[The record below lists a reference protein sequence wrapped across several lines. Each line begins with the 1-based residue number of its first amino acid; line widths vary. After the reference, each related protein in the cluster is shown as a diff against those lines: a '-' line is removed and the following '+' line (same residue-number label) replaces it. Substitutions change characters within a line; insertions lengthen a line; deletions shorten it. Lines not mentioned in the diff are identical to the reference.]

1 MELAAP
7 VRWPGKARSA
17 VSFSFDVD
25 AESAILFADPSSV
38 DRMSVMTHQAYGP
51 VTGVPKLLNLL
62 TRHRVTSTF
71 FVPGYTALRYPDMV
85 RRIVDAGHEVAHHGF
100 LHETLVGV
108 DRETEA
114 GYLDRGLDALEQVA
128 GIRPVGYRAPMWELN
143 WHSPELLLQ
152 RGFLYDSS
160 LMDADL
166 PYELAVGGRSLVEIP
181 IHWGLD
187 DWEQYCYLPDITGSG
202 LIESPSKA
210 LEMWTLELDAVRA
223 EGGCFVLTNHPFLT
237 GRPSRAAALEE
248 LVERATG
255 AEDVWCAPLG
265 EIAEHVRSLQLEP
278 RTLSRPEVQHPTTGP
293 AQQAD
298 RPRGD
303 LDPARQRL

>member
-1 MELAAP
+1 MEPAAP
-7 VRWPGKARSA
+7 VRWPGEARSA

-25 AESAILFADPSSV
+25 AESAILFADPSSA

-51 VTGVPKLLNLL
+51 VTGVPKLLSLL
-62 TRHRVTSTF
+62 ARRRVTSTF
-71 FVPGYTALRYPDMV
+71 FVPGYTALRYPDVV
-85 RRIVDAGHEVAHHGF
+85 RRIVEAGHEVAHHGF

-128 GIRPVGYRAPMWELN
+128 GVRPVGYRAPMWELN
-143 WHSPELLLQ
+143 WHSPDLLLE

-181 IHWGLD
+181 IQWGLD

-202 LIESPSKA
+202 LIESPAKV
-210 LEMWTLELDAVRA
+210 LEMWTLELAAVRA

-248 LVERATG
+248 LVERATA

-265 EIAEHVRSLQLEP
+265 QIAEHVRSLRLAP
-278 RTLSRPEVQHPTTGP
+278 RTLTRPEVQQPTTTKP
-293 AQQAD
+293 A
-298 RPRGD
+298 
-303 LDPARQRL
+303 